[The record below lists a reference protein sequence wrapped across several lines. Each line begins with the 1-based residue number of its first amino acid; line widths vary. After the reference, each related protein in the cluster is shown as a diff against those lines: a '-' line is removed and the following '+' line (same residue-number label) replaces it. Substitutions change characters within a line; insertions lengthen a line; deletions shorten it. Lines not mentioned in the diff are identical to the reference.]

1 MRRIMRL
8 AGFPRFPLTTLPT
21 PLTRARNLERALGP
35 GCPRIY
41 IKRDD
46 LTGIAFGG
54 NKARKLEYVLADAI
68 RNGSTAVV
76 TEGSVQSNHARL
88 TAAAATLA
96 GLKVVLVLDAR
107 HGAEVEGNLFLD
119 RLMGVDVRI
128 VPEAPA
134 RAEAVAAV
142 IEELRSAGEV
152 PYAIPTGASMPLGA
166 IGYVAFVLELTKQL
180 FEIGETPGRLYFA
193 SGSGGTHSGIVV
205 GARAFSAPFVPVGV
219 SDGDPAA
226 AMREKWLPLLRAT
239 AELIGL
245 DATFDGDDFVIE
257 DRFYGKGYGEPT
269 ADGLDAIRLLARTE
283 AVFLEPVYTGK
294 AMAALLAHIREGSFA
309 ADESVVFLHTGG
321 GPSLFAF
328 RDELVGP

>member
-1 MRRIMRL
+1 MRL
-8 AGFPRFPLTTLPT
+8 AGFPRFPLATLPT
-21 PLTRARNLERALGP
+21 PLMRARNLEAELGP

-46 LTGIAFGG
+46 LTGLAFGG

-68 RNGSTAVV
+68 QKGSTVV
-76 TEGSVQSNHARL
+76 ITEGSVQSNHARL

-107 HGAEVEGNLFLD
+107 HGAKVEGNLFLD

-128 VPEAPA
+128 VPDASA
-134 RAEAVAAV
+134 RAETVAMV
-142 IEELRSAGEV
+142 VEELRSEGEN
-152 PYAIPTGASMPLGA
+152 PYVIPTGASMPLGA
-166 IGYVAFVLELTKQL
+166 LGYVAFVLELTKQL
-180 FEIGETPGRLYFA
+180 FDIGEVPDRLYFA

-205 GARAFSAPFVPVGV
+205 GARAFNVPFVPIGV

-226 AMREKWLPLLRAT
+226 TMRAKWFPLLQAT

-245 DATFDGDDFVIE
+245 DATFDQDDFVIE

-269 ADGLDAIRLLARTE
+269 KGGIDAIRLLARTE

-294 AMAALLAHIREGSFA
+294 AMAALLAHIREGAFA
-309 ADESVVFLHTGG
+309 TNESVVFLHTGG

-328 RDELVGP
+328 RDEVIDG